1 MIGLMYFPFFI
12 PVFTV
17 HFRDQL
23 HLISSCWVINPG
35 RVHLQTL
42 GASWVT
48 SPHASS
54 STGCVFTRVG
64 SSCSSQNFGGE
75 EDGFRFTC
83 LCAGHADRTL
93 STGHSSLGI
102 CHCVTSLQP
111 VKPEKS
117 AFQKIPTPGLWERRE
132 AACGLCHAASDPP
145 HQLLGEK
152 VSRVLQQTCPALLAY
167 QTGLGII
174 IDSRGL
180 NAKGFRE
187 ETSRKIKEKVSEQCQ
202 HARCTYMR
210 EVLRG

>member
-35 RVHLQTL
+35 GVHLQTP
-42 GASWVT
+42 GASWVP
-48 SPHASS
+48 SPRVSS

-64 SSCSSQNFGGE
+64 SSCSSQISGGE

-83 LCAGHADRTL
+83 LCAGHTDRTL
-93 STGHSSLGI
+93 TTVPWEAATVSPPCSQWSQESQLSRRYPHLGCGKGGRLPVGCATQPLIHSS
-102 CHCVTSLQP
+102 
-111 VKPEKS
+111 
-117 AFQKIPTPGLWERRE
+117 A
-132 AACGLCHAASDPP
+132 
-145 HQLLGEK
+145 EK
-152 VSRVLQQTCPALLAY
+152 VSRVLQQTCPALLVY
-167 QTGLGII
+167 QTGLGIL

-187 ETSRKIKEKVSEQCQ
+187 ETSRKIKEKVSKQCQ